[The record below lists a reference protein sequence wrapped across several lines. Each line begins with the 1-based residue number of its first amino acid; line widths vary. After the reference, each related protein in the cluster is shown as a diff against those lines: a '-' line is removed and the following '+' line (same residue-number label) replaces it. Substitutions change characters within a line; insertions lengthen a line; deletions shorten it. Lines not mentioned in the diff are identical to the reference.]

1 MNNLTISFPI
11 LNIYSFIMIEK
22 LYCTVY
28 TFFFPFINIMSH
40 QKIFAVIYKTV
51 NRVLFTIL
59 SANFISI
66 LKITLKRSV
75 SYCLSVERRTMFY
88 IFFLG
93 IFTKENVCCT
103 VLAFVFIFISQIRTV
118 KKIIFNFLFASYN
131 IFLFIIFFFYNFS
144 FFYSRFYV

>member
-88 IFFLG
+88 IFFFRYFYQG
-93 IFTKENVCCT
+93 KC
-103 VLAFVFIFISQIRTV
+103 VL
-118 KKIIFNFLFASYN
+118 
-131 IFLFIIFFFYNFS
+131 
-144 FFYSRFYV
+144 YSTRFRFYFYFSNQDCEKNNF